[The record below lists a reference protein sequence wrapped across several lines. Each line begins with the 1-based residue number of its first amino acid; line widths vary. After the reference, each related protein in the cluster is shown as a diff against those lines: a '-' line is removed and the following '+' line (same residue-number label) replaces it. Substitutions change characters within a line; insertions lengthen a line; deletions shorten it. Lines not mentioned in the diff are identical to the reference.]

1 MEAKLLESPKIQNE
15 NLQLGLKIFQKIIVW
30 ICCNLIFPL
39 LLGLRSAPSF
49 KMAKF
54 QLDDYFWKLLKSHQ
68 IISKKS
74 TNYISRPLWKV
85 YFEVYVGC
93 HFPIVPQLIPH
104 SMLMTS
110 PLNQFTQTKPNW
122 NKKPLTLTEGLS
134 EELNAQLLSDAIF
147 PSLLSQFKLP
157 CFLIAHL

>member
-68 IISKKS
+68 IIRK
-74 TNYISRPLWKV
+74 NPLIT
-85 YFEVYVGC
+85 F
-93 HFPIVPQLIPH
+93 QD
-104 SMLMTS
+104 
-110 PLNQFTQTKPNW
+110 
-122 NKKPLTLTEGLS
+122 LS
-134 EELNAQLLSDAIF
+134 EKFTLKFMWDAIF
-147 PSLLSQFKLP
+147 PLFPS
-157 CFLIAHL
+157 

>member
-54 QLDDYFWKLLKSHQ
+54 Q
-68 IISKKS
+68 
-74 TNYISRPLWKV
+74 
-85 YFEVYVGC
+85 
-93 HFPIVPQLIPH
+93 
-104 SMLMTS
+104 
-110 PLNQFTQTKPNW
+110 
-122 NKKPLTLTEGLS
+122 
-134 EELNAQLLSDAIF
+134 
-147 PSLLSQFKLP
+147 
-157 CFLIAHL
+157 